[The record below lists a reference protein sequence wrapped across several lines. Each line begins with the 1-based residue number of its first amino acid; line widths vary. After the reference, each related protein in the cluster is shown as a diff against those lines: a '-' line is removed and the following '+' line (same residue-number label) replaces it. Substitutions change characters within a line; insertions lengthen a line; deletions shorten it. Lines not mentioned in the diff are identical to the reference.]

1 MDICN
6 DANSFND
13 YQFIINIKI
22 RKEVFDI
29 DHNHIYNL
37 FNRAYGDTDII
48 IDSLLICSMLIIL
61 KFVYSFLKK
70 KSKFSNFHCLILT
83 IISILPLY
91 FLLKEMIYLLM
102 ILLSFFNYLFLSTSL
117 SDCFY
122 IYCHLSL
129 KISKLLSNIVVLVS
143 SSVGLFFI
151 LKFYDRNYSKED
163 KFSKFSIIIS
173 LISLSLLFIFHYQ
186 NLIYIASDYI
196 LTHLI
201 D

>member
-1 MDICN
+1 M
-6 DANSFND
+6 
-13 YQFIINIKI
+13 
-22 RKEVFDI
+22 
-29 DHNHIYNL
+29 DHNHIYNI
-37 FNRAYGDTDII
+37 FKMAYGDTDII
-48 IDSLLICSMLIIL
+48 YDSALVCLMLIIL
-61 KFVYSFLKK
+61 RFIYHFLKK
-70 KSKFSNFHCLILT
+70 KYKLSNFHCFLLT

-91 FLLKEMIYLLM
+91 FLLKVMIYLLL
-102 ILLSFFNYLFLSTSL
+102 ILVSFFDYLFLSTSL

-151 LKFYDRNYSKED
+151 LKFYDKNYSKED

-173 LISLSLLFIFHYQ
+173 IISLSLLFIFHYQ
-186 NLIYIASDYI
+186 KLIYIASDYI

>member
-1 MDICN
+1 M
-6 DANSFND
+6 
-13 YQFIINIKI
+13 
-22 RKEVFDI
+22 

-37 FNRAYGDTDII
+37 FLNAYGDTTII
-48 IDSLLICSMLIIL
+48 NYSVLVYSILIIL
-61 KFVYSFLKK
+61 KLVYSMLKK
-70 KSKFSNFHCLILT
+70 RTKFSNFYCLILT

-91 FLLKEMIYLLM
+91 FLLKAMLYLLI
-102 ILLSFFNYLFLSTSL
+102 ILISFFDYLFLRTSL
-117 SDCFY
+117 NNFFY

-129 KISKLLSNIVVLVS
+129 KNSKLLSNIAVLVS

-151 LKFYDRNYSKED
+151 LKFYDKNCSKED

-173 LISLSLLFIFHYQ
+173 IISLSLLFIFHYQ
-186 NLIYIASDYI
+186 NLIDIASDYI

>member
-1 MDICN
+1 M
-6 DANSFND
+6 
-13 YQFIINIKI
+13 
-22 RKEVFDI
+22 
-29 DHNHIYNL
+29 DHNFIYNL
-37 FNRAYGDTDII
+37 FNRFYGDTDII
-48 IDSLLICSMLIIL
+48 YDSALVCLMLIIL
-61 KFVYSFLKK
+61 RFIYRFLKK
-70 KSKFSNFHCLILT
+70 KYKLSNFHCFLLT

-91 FLLKEMIYLLM
+91 FLLKVMIYLLM
-102 ILLSFFNYLFLSTSL
+102 ILVSFFNYLFLDTSL
-117 SDCFY
+117 VDCFY

-129 KISKLLSNIVVLVS
+129 KISKLLSHIAVLIS

-151 LKFYDRNYSKED
+151 LKFYDKNYSKED

-173 LISLSLLFIFHYQ
+173 IISLSLLFIFHYQ

>member
-1 MDICN
+1 M
-6 DANSFND
+6 
-13 YQFIINIKI
+13 
-22 RKEVFDI
+22 

-37 FNRAYGDTDII
+37 FLMAYGDTDII
-48 IDSLLICSMLIIL
+48 YDSALVCSMLIIL
-61 KFVYSFLKK
+61 RFIYHFLKK
-70 KSKFSNFHCLILT
+70 KYKLSNFHCFLLT

-91 FLLKEMIYLLM
+91 FLLKVMIYLLM
-102 ILLSFFNYLFLSTSL
+102 ILFSFFNYLFLDTSL
-117 SDCFY
+117 VNCFY

-129 KISKLLSNIVVLVS
+129 KISKLLSHIAVLIS

-151 LKFYDRNYSKED
+151 LKFYDKNYSKED

-173 LISLSLLFIFHYQ
+173 IISLSLLFIFHYQ
-186 NLIYIASDYI
+186 KLIYIASDYI